1 MAPGGT
7 HPMRVTIAIV
17 LILGLSLLLLFVGL
31 NSSQR
36 VQVNLFYL
44 EPVKEYPVSLVV
56 VVALIVGAFFAGV
69 IGIVEGTNLKLRNH
83 QLRLKVRRLEVEIQ
97 NLQAGPL
104 RPRPVDEPLDE
115 EAVL

>member
-1 MAPGGT
+1 
-7 HPMRVTIAIV
+7 MRVTIAIL

-56 VVALIVGAFFAGV
+56 VVALILGAFFAGV

-83 QLRLKVRRLEVEIQ
+83 QMRLKVRRLEVEIQ

-104 RPRPVDEPLDE
+104 RPRPADEPLDE
-115 EAVL
+115 EMVL